1 LGAFLLTLGGEG
13 LLVLASASPRR
24 KEVLARFIREF
35 QVVPSRASEEC
46 SITDPRGHALELARR
61 KAREVHGRVGESATV
76 IGADTV
82 VSIGGK
88 ILGKPGSEEEAYLML
103 KTLSGRVHRVTTGYC
118 IIHRREEHCGA
129 VVTEVK
135 FRELDDGLIWAYIKT
150 GEPMDKA
157 GAYGIQGRG
166 GLFVEW
172 IRGDY
177 YNVVGFPIEIIWK
190 LRELGF
196 DVLSR

>member
-1 LGAFLLTLGGEG
+1 M
-13 LLVLASASPRR
+13 LVLASASPRR
-24 KEVLARFIREF
+24 REILSRFIREF
-35 QVVPSRASEEC
+35 QIIPSRADESC
-46 SITDPRGHALELARR
+46 SLTDPAEHALELARR
-61 KAREVHGRVGESATV
+61 KAREVYERLNGAATV

-82 VSIGGK
+82 VSIDGK
-88 ILGKPGSEEEAYLML
+88 ILGKPGSEEEAYQML
-103 KTLSGRVHRVTTGYC
+103 KALSGRVHLVTTGYC
-118 IIHRREEHCGA
+118 IIHRGEEHCAA
-129 VVTEVK
+129 VATEVK
-135 FRELDDGLIWAYIKT
+135 FRELDDDLIWAYIKT

>member
-1 LGAFLLTLGGEG
+1 M
-13 LLVLASASPRR
+13 LVLASGSPRR
-24 KEVLARFIREF
+24 REILSRFIREF
-35 QVVPSRASEEC
+35 KVVPSNVEEGC
-46 SITDPRGHALELARR
+46 SVQEPLECALWLARA
-61 KAREVHGRVGESATV
+61 KAQEVHGRVGGTV

-82 VSIGGK
+82 VSIEGR
-88 ILGKPGSEEEAYLML
+88 ILGKPTNEEEAFEML
-103 KTLSGRVHRVTTGYC
+103 RLLSGRVHRVTTGYC
-118 IIHRREEHCGA
+118 IIHGGNEMVGA

-135 FRELDDGLIWAYIKT
+135 FRELDDRLLRKYIRT

-157 GAYGIQGRG
+157 GAYGIQGKA

-177 YNVVGFPIEIIWK
+177 YNVVGFPMEIVWK

-196 DVLSR
+196 EVMSR